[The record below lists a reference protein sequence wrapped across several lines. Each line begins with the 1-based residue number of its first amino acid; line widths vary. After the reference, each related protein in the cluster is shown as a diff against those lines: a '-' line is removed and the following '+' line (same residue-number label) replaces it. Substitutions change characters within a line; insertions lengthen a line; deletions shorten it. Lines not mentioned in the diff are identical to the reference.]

1 MRRLFGVDDIEERH
15 SRGGF
20 GGEKKKKKRFRIDF
34 AHRER
39 ERERRK
45 RRKKKRTRTNE
56 KRIVIIIMRPSHL
69 MKRGGGGGGA
79 LNFDALTMMR
89 SKQRANLA
97 LGVALFV
104 VFVFVARSFVV
115 DSVFED
121 RNESS
126 FSSSEDEANGSVSSA
141 ARELEKQTMRHDRR
155 VEDGIVW
162 FRTHSGGG
170 NRCALDAKGA
180 CGKHGTCVKNVCV
193 CAVLYGGKSCDRH
206 IDVPEVYYPS
216 AEESDDKEKMM
227 RLLSPAQKEAR
238 EKSAQASG
246 GGKVDDLTEGIA
258 FEGAMTLNKETCGK
272 VGTARVSALTVKM
285 ASKRS
290 DDASAS
296 GLIGGFFGNKD
307 RKSGAPGKGFV
318 NVGTVEQTVLNRLAE
333 TDVVTPKEEP
343 WTSCAVVGKSGVLLS
358 YENGPNI
365 DQHQAV
371 IRVDDLPT
379 RGFEQ
384 SVGSRTTVRI
394 CGDAK
399 LPFCQKYVRE
409 GAEET
414 LIANITNGNSLRA
427 FARMHRLHDNSVG
440 AVTKKRLKLEA
451 FHPEFM
457 EFVAEAIEGISP
469 MTTEAQ
475 AVMFAL
481 LNCAS
486 VDIYGIGLGPSQG
499 FATRYDNDLGNI
511 GNAGTLVSSNGI
523 TSELDQVEG
532 SFNLLKTLYN
542 YGLAHVAER
551 CIVECHSS
559 ADACVLCQTELLHA
573 VEDDF

>member
-1 MRRLFGVDDIEERH
+1 
-15 SRGGF
+15 
-20 GGEKKKKKRFRIDF
+20 
-34 AHRER
+34 
-39 ERERRK
+39 
-45 RRKKKRTRTNE
+45 
-56 KRIVIIIMRPSHL
+56 MRPSHL
-69 MKRGGGGGGA
+69 MKRGGG
-79 LNFDALTMMR
+79 LNFDAMMR
-89 SKQRANLA
+89 SKRANLA

-104 VFVFVARSFVV
+104 VFVLFARSFVV

-121 RNESS
+121 RKESS
-126 FSSSEDEANGSVSSA
+126 FLEGEANGSVSSA

-206 IDVPEVYYPS
+206 IDLPEVYAS

-246 GGKVDDLTEGIA
+246 GGKVNDFAEGIA

-365 DQHQAV
+365 DQHQAI

-384 SVGSRTTVRI
+384 SVGLRTTVRI

-427 FARMHRLHDNSVG
+427 FARMHRLHDNGVG

-499 FATRYDNDLGNI
+499 FATRYDNDLGNV
-511 GNAGTLVSSNGI
+511 GNAETLVSSNGI

-532 SFNLLKTLYN
+532 SFNLLKTLYY

>member
-1 MRRLFGVDDIEERH
+1 
-15 SRGGF
+15 
-20 GGEKKKKKRFRIDF
+20 
-34 AHRER
+34 
-39 ERERRK
+39 
-45 RRKKKRTRTNE
+45 
-56 KRIVIIIMRPSHL
+56 MRPSHL
-69 MKRGGGGGGA
+69 MKRGGG
-79 LNFDALTMMR
+79 LNFDAMMR
-89 SKQRANLA
+89 SKRANLA

-104 VFVFVARSFVV
+104 VFVLFARSFVV

-121 RNESS
+121 RKESS
-126 FSSSEDEANGSVSSA
+126 FLEGEANGSVSSA

-206 IDVPEVYYPS
+206 IDLPEVYAS

-246 GGKVDDLTEGIA
+246 GGKVNDFAEGIA

-272 VGTARVSALTVKM
+272 VGTARVSALTMKM

-409 GAEET
+409 GVEET

-427 FARMHRLHDNSVG
+427 FARMHRLHDNGVG

-532 SFNLLKTLYN
+532 SFNLLKTLYY